1 MSSIHLTKITK
12 SYGLQTALSDISLE
26 IRDGELMVLVGPS
39 GCGKS
44 TLLRSIAGLEDVTAG
59 DILIDEQRIN
69 DLAPHKR
76 NVAMVFQ
83 SYALY
88 PNLSVFENIAFPLRA
103 TRNSAAEVKRRVE
116 EIAQSLGLSEYLK
129 RRPREL
135 SGGQRQ
141 RVAIARAI
149 IRSPKAFLMDEPLSN
164 LDAKLRVR
172 MRAEIMRLQ
181 RKLGTTTVFV
191 THDQVE
197 AMTMGDRITVLN
209 QGTIQQ
215 VGTPSEIYHRPANT
229 FVASFIGAPAMN
241 LATCV
246 LHFHSQ
252 SGPAPQ
258 SMATAGPIQWHPGQL
273 VLPTELELDLE
284 DGCEVV
290 VGIRPEDLRLAE
302 ESEALIFGRIDL
314 IEYLGSET
322 LLTVLHGSDEW
333 IVKLPGRHMMAVDES
348 ISLTAKLEHIYLFE
362 VATQQLIGTLAEFQP
377 TQEPA
382 LHS

>member
-1 MSSIHLTKITK
+1 MSSIHLSDISKA
-12 SYGLQTALSDISLE
+12 YGTQVALSNISLE

-59 DILIDEQRIN
+59 DILIDEQRVN
-69 DLAPHKR
+69 DLAPHRR

-88 PNLSVFENIAFPLRA
+88 PNLTVFENIAFPLRA
-103 TRNSAAEVKRRVE
+103 TRTPRHEVNQRVDE
-116 EIAQSLGLSEYLK
+116 VAYSLGLTDYLK

-149 IRSPKAFLMDEPLSN
+149 IRSPQAFLMDEPLSN

-181 RKLGTTTVFV
+181 RTLQTTTVFV

-209 QGTIQQ
+209 GGQIQQ
-215 VGTPSEIYHRPANT
+215 VGTPYEIYHRPANT
-229 FVASFIGAPAMN
+229 FVASFVGAPPMN
-241 LATCV
+241 LATCT
-246 LHFHSQ
+246 LRYGSQ
-252 SGPAPQ
+252 FGR
-258 SMATAGPIQWHPGQL
+258 THIEWHPGQL
-273 VLPTELELDLE
+273 VVPRELGLELQDGLPDGRDL
-284 DGCEVV
+284 V
-290 VGIRPEDLRLAE
+290 VGIRPEDLRLCD
-302 ESEALIFGRIDL
+302 ESEAMIQGVVDL
-314 IEYLGSET
+314 VEYLGSET
-322 LLTVLHGSDEW
+322 LVTVLQGEQEW
-333 IVKLPGRHMMAVDES
+333 VVKLAGKQVIAVNQP
-348 ISLTAKLEHIYLFE
+348 IALTAAFENIYLFDA
-362 VATQQLIGTLAEFQP
+362 VSQQLAGTLAQFQRIP
-377 TQEPA
+377 ETVGG
-382 LHS
+382 LK

>member
-12 SYGLQTALSDISLE
+12 SYGSQTALSDISLE

-103 TRNSAAEVKRRVE
+103 MRTSASEVKRRVE
-116 EIAQSLGLSEYLK
+116 EIGKSLGLSEYLK

-149 IRSPKAFLMDEPLSN
+149 IRNPKAFLMDEPLSN

-181 RKLGTTTVFV
+181 RKLRTTTVFV

-209 QGTIQQ
+209 QGKIQQ
-215 VGTPSEIYHRPANT
+215 VGTPFEIYHRPANT

-241 LATCV
+241 LTACL

-252 SGPAPQ
+252 AAHLAHS
-258 SMATAGPIQWHPGQL
+258 SVKTERIEWHPGQL
-273 VLPTELELDLE
+273 VLPQDLELDLE
-284 DGCEVV
+284 DGREVII
-290 VGIRPEDLRLAE
+290 GIRPEDLKITD
-302 ESEALIFGRIDL
+302 ESEALIFGSVDL
-314 IEYLGSET
+314 VEYLGSET
-322 LLTVLHGSDEW
+322 LITVLHGAEEW
-333 IVKLPGRHMMAVDES
+333 IVKLPGKHVLNVDES
-348 ISLTAKLEHIYLFE
+348 ISLSTKLENIYLFDA
-362 VATQQLIGTLAEFQP
+362 ATKQLIGTLAEFQP
-377 TQEPA
+377 RQQPA
-382 LHS
+382 FRS